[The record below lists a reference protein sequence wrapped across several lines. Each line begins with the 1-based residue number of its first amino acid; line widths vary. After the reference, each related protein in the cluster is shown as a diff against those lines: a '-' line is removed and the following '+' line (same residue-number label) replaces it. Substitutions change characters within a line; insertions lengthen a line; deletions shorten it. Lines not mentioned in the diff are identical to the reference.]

1 MSGDTSD
8 TQSSPDQF
16 ASGDTLVDG
25 CAGARPGIGKSTR
38 LIEWVREQH
47 DDDAVRVF
55 IDPAADPDASETR
68 EFDRGGD
75 A

>member
-25 CAGARPGIGKSTR
+25 CAGARPGTGKSTR

-47 DDDAVRVF
+47 DDEAVQVL
-55 IDPAADPDASETR
+55 IDPAADPEAGQTVN
-68 EFDRGGD
+68 FDRGGD

>member
-25 CAGARPGIGKSTR
+25 YAGSRAGTGKSTR

-47 DDDAVRVF
+47 DDDAVRVLL
-55 IDPAADPDASETR
+55 DPAADPAVRET
-68 EFDRGGD
+68 EGTP
-75 A
+75 